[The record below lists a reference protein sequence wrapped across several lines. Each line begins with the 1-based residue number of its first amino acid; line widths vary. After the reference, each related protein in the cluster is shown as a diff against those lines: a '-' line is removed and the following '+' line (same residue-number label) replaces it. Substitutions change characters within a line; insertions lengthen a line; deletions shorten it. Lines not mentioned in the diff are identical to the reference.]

1 MVRNIRKNQHMR
13 GTTIIAVIILAGLAG
28 ACTREQRGQGAESDK
43 APGLQATA
51 AEAEV
56 ETLKQQAAQ
65 LQVENRQLQ
74 QELQQEKL
82 KTLAARKDSLGG
94 ELTELDS
101 ALVLLAADSA
111 AAIQARDSLRQKM
124 AFAAQLGKE
133 IQERLI
139 ANSRALEKELA
150 ALEDKKRSVQ
160 QGMEMDVKRVEVAE
174 KKIAV
179 LQEEKAL
186 NENQRRKLWVDGA
199 PQSAIDE
206 AAQAVIAT
214 DEAIAAEQNKIKAAN
229 RTLAGIQE
237 TLDGIDKQR
246 GGLNEKIRNN
256 YTAKEVLDEVAASEA
271 AALTLALAR
280 LDSLQQAHQQ
290 KRQGLQQDKEKA
302 RAYLAGLEQQQATLD
317 SAAASVFPDSVQLQ
331 ASAAADTIAAPYIT
345 QVQTDSTQTSW
356 PLAELR
362 KNRQLYFNTLAVFT
376 LALLLLYFLFRLFRK
391 RKRQAG

>member
-1 MVRNIRKNQHMR
+1 
-13 GTTIIAVIILAGLAG
+13 
-28 ACTREQRGQGAESDK
+28 
-43 APGLQATA
+43 
-51 AEAEV
+51 
-56 ETLKQQAAQ
+56 
-65 LQVENRQLQ
+65 
-74 QELQQEKL
+74 
-82 KTLAARKDSLGG
+82 
-94 ELTELDS
+94 
-101 ALVLLAADSA
+101 
-111 AAIQARDSLRQKM
+111 M
-124 AFAAQLGKE
+124 A
-133 IQERLI
+133 
-139 ANSRALEKELA
+139 
-150 ALEDKKRSVQ
+150 
-160 QGMEMDVKRVEVAE
+160 
-174 KKIAV
+174 
-179 LQEEKAL
+179 
-186 NENQRRKLWVDGA
+186 
-199 PQSAIDE
+199 
-206 AAQAVIAT
+206 
-214 DEAIAAEQNKIKAAN
+214 
-229 RTLAGIQE
+229 
-237 TLDGIDKQR
+237 
-246 GGLNEKIRNN
+246 NN